1 MLMVLTRNSL
11 IIRHVTICCLPKNL
25 LSDTRR
31 ICKIKWA
38 AKKKRTGPAI
48 GRQNKWDLY
57 YFQQRAS
64 PHYLGIP
71 KQAKTRQLTL
81 EDPHSCFSPSKKSI
95 SCHKLFSETYHD
107 ELMSKKSIPV
117 THSNYQNNA
126 NVDIQNIRKKGD
138 YVHQEK

>member
-25 LSDTRR
+25 LSDTRT
-31 ICKIKWA
+31 CKIQRA
-38 AKKKRTGPAI
+38 AKKKRTGPPV

-71 KQAKTRQLTL
+71 KQAKSRQLIL
-81 EDPHSCFSPSKKSI
+81 EEPHSCFSPSKKSI

-117 THSNYQNNA
+117 THSNYQSNA